1 METILYIASDALTLM
16 KGYKKKNKYFV
27 MDTKRYPFQGE
38 GIASLEDI
46 DQEKLN
52 NILKQINAESLCLL
66 LSTKFVQWKIAEIP
80 NLKSEYMIRKLVEQE
95 MDEIVT
101 SDKKFVYDYRMLKIQ
116 DANGLRIM
124 MFAVQEDVVNYAIQ
138 MSKKYRLKLTRID
151 IVMNSIIK
159 IFEDFFSQSYQ
170 SVGLLVAEG
179 KEVNTYLFIDGKFR
193 YFGKNQIR
201 SEMNSESYANEIVN
215 YISQLI
221 QFKRAN
227 YRDAEF
233 NKFYFAGVEADNFY
247 KVSNVLKSLFQIE
260 VGSYDE
266 FHMLDGKG
274 KDIPV
279 EQWLYQLGSLGE
291 WK

>member
-46 DQEKLN
+46 DQEKLD
-52 NILKQINAESLCLL
+52 NILKQINVESLCLL

-124 MFAVQEDVVNYAIQ
+124 MFAVQEDVVNYVIQ

-151 IVMNSIIK
+151 IVINSIIK

-215 YISQLI
+215 YVSQLI

-227 YRDAEF
+227 YRDAEL

>member
-1 METILYIASDALTLM
+1 METILYIASDALTLI

-46 DQEKLN
+46 DQEKLD
-52 NILKQINAESLCLL
+52 NILKQINVESLCLL

-124 MFAVQEDVVNYAIQ
+124 MFAVQEDVVNYVIQ
-138 MSKKYRLKLTRID
+138 MAKKYRLKLTRID
-151 IVMNSIIK
+151 IVMNAVIK
-159 IFEDFFSQSYQ
+159 LFEDFFGERYGSI
-170 SVGLLVAEG
+170 GLLVAEG

-201 SEMNSESYANEIVN
+201 SEVNSESYTNEIIN
-215 YISQLI
+215 YVSQLI

-227 YRDAEF
+227 YRESEL
-233 NKFYFAGVEADNFY
+233 NKFYFAGVERHVFEN
-247 KVSNVLKSLFQIE
+247 VSNVLNSLFQLE
-260 VGSYDE
+260 VGEYSEYQ
-266 FHMLDGKG
+266 MLDEKG
-274 KDIPV
+274 KVVPI

>member
-1 METILYIASDALTLM
+1 
-16 KGYKKKNKYFV
+16 
-27 MDTKRYPFQGE
+27 
-38 GIASLEDI
+38 
-46 DQEKLN
+46 
-52 NILKQINAESLCLL
+52 
-66 LSTKFVQWKIAEIP
+66 
-80 NLKSEYMIRKLVEQE
+80 
-95 MDEIVT
+95 
-101 SDKKFVYDYRMLKIQ
+101 
-116 DANGLRIM
+116 
-124 MFAVQEDVVNYAIQ
+124 

-151 IVMNSIIK
+151 IVINSIIK

-170 SVGLLVAEG
+170 SVGLLVAEA

-215 YISQLI
+215 YVSQLI

-227 YRDAEF
+227 YRDAEL

>member
-1 METILYIASDALTLM
+1 METILYIASDALTLI

-46 DQEKLN
+46 DQEKLD
-52 NILKQINAESLCLL
+52 NILKQINVESLCLL

-124 MFAVQEDVVNYAIQ
+124 MFAVQEDVVNYVIQ

-151 IVMNSIIK
+151 IVINSIIK

-215 YISQLI
+215 YVSQLI

-227 YRDAEF
+227 YRDAEL

>member
-1 METILYIASDALTLM
+1 METTLYLASDALTLV

-27 MDTKRYPFQGE
+27 MDTKRYPFKGE
-38 GIASLEDI
+38 GIASLDDI
-46 DQEKLN
+46 DQEKLDE
-52 NILKQINAESLCLL
+52 ILKQINAESICLL

-95 MDEIVT
+95 MDEIVA
-101 SDKKFVYDYRMLKIQ
+101 SDKKYVYDYRMLKNQ

-124 MFAVQEDVVNYAIQ
+124 MFAVQEDVVQYAIE
-138 MSKKYRLKLTRID
+138 MSKKYRLKFSRID

-159 IFEDFFSQSYQ
+159 IFEDFFSQRYQ

-193 YFGKNQIR
+193 YFGKNQVR
-201 SEMNSESYANEIVN
+201 SEINSDSYANEIVN
-215 YISQLI
+215 YVSQLI

-227 YRDAEF
+227 YRDAEM
-233 NKFYFAGVEADNFY
+233 NKFYFAGVEAGVFKN
-247 KVSNVLKSLFQIE
+247 VSNVLKSLFQID
-260 VGSYDE
+260 VGDYDE
-266 FHMLDGKG
+266 FHMLDEKG

>member
-1 METILYIASDALTLM
+1 METILYIASDALTLI

-27 MDTKRYPFQGE
+27 MDTKRYPSQGE

-46 DQEKLN
+46 DQEKLD
-52 NILKQINAESLCLL
+52 NILKQINVESLCLL

-124 MFAVQEDVVNYAIQ
+124 MFAVQEDVVNYVIQ

-151 IVMNSIIK
+151 IVINSIIK

-215 YISQLI
+215 YVSQLI

-227 YRDAEF
+227 YRDAEL

>member
-1 METILYIASDALTLM
+1 METILYIASDALTLI

-46 DQEKLN
+46 DQEKLD
-52 NILKQINAESLCLL
+52 NILKQINVESLCLL

-124 MFAVQEDVVNYAIQ
+124 MFAVQEDVVNYVIQ

-151 IVMNSIIK
+151 IVINSIIK

-201 SEMNSESYANEIVN
+201 SEMNSESYPNEIVN
-215 YISQLI
+215 YVSQLI

-227 YRDAEF
+227 YRDAEL